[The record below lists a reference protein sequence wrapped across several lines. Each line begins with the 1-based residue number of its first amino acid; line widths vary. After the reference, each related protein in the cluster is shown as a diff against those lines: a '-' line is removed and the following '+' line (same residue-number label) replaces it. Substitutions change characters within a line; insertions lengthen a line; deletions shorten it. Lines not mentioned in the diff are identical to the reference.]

1 MTYRFNN
8 IGLFV
13 EVIDAKT
20 DKVIM
25 LADAST
31 VSANTVISKDVTN
44 YRYLANKLGIT
55 IKEAI
60 KLYGH
65 I

>member
-1 MTYRFNN
+1 MTYRFNK

-13 EVIDAKT
+13 EVVDTKT

-25 LADAST
+25 LADANT
-31 VSANTVISKDVTN
+31 VSANTVITKDVTN

-55 IKEAI
+55 IKEA
-60 KLYGH
+60 KQRYGH